1 MMIII
6 ALYQKVISKLYWFN
20 GLPALLLRLF
30 LAPIMIIAGYSKLNL
45 SDPDISGVDLFFAS
59 DNVVNWF
66 GNSEWGLGL
75 PFAEL
80 LANLAAW
87 TEFLGGWMLLIG
99 LLTRVISIPLM
110 FTMIVAATTVHLEH
124 GWYAV
129 APSNSNV
136 SSANVLDWLGIDAA
150 QKSLE
155 NSDQVYVRLNKMR
168 EILEENGNTDWLFE
182 KGNIGV
188 MNNGIELAVTYFIML
203 LALLFIGGGRFT
215 SADYYL
221 YTYWLKP
228 KLQSKNTI

>member
-1 MMIII
+1 MNII
-6 ALYQKVISKLYWFN
+6 ALYQKSISKLYWFN
-20 GLPALLLRLF
+20 GIPALLLRLF
-30 LAPIMIIAGYSKLNL
+30 LAPIMIIAGFSKLNL
-45 SDPDISGVDLFFAS
+45 SDPDVTGFEILLAS

-66 GNSEWGLGL
+66 SNAEWGLGL
-75 PFAEL
+75 PYAEV

-99 LLTRVISIPLM
+99 LFTRLITLPLM
-110 FTMIVAATTVHLEH
+110 FTMVVAATTVHLEH
-124 GWYAV
+124 GWFAV
-129 APSNSNV
+129 APSNSAV
-136 SSANVLDWLGIDAA
+136 STANVLDWLGIDAA
-150 QKSLE
+150 QRSLE

-168 EILEENGNTDWLFE
+168 EILAENGNTDWLFE

-188 MNNGIELAVTYFIML
+188 MNNGIELAATYFIML

-228 KLQSKNTI
+228 KLQLNNTL

>member
-1 MMIII
+1 MNLIKCYHQ
-6 ALYQKVISKLYWFN
+6 LVSKLPWFS
-20 GLPALLLRLF
+20 GFPALLLRLF

-45 SDPDISGVDLFFAS
+45 SDPDIVGLNALFAS
-59 DNVVNWF
+59 ENVVSWF
-66 GNSEWGLGL
+66 GNTEWGLGL
-75 PFAEL
+75 PFPEI
-80 LANLAAW
+80 LANVAAW
-87 TEFLGGWMLLIG
+87 TEFIGGWMLLIG
-99 LLTRVISIPLM
+99 LMTRLISIPLM

-136 SSANVLDWLGIDAA
+136 STANVADWLGFDHA
-150 QKSLE
+150 KESLE

-168 EILEENGNTDWLFE
+168 ELLEENGNTDWLFE

-188 MNNGIELAVTYFIML
+188 MNNGIELAATYFIML

-215 SADYYL
+215 SVDHYL

-228 KLQSKNTI
+228 KLEMK